1 MKLLKSDHM
10 TDIQLAAA
18 EFEEG
23 CVFWSFSVLQKR
35 EAHSAPK

>member
-1 MKLLKSDHM
+1 MKLLKSDHR
-10 TDIQLAAA
+10 TEIQLAAA

-23 CVFWSFSVLQKR
+23 FWSFSVLQKR